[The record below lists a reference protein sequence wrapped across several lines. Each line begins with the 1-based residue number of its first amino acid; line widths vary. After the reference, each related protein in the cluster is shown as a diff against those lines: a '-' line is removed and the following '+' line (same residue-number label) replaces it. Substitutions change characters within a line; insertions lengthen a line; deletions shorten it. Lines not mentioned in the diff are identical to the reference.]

1 MKIQFFR
8 PENAWYLEEK
18 NAYFHIPFIRN
29 ASNAFLKRVFRQD
42 FQLSLNDDIIQQMR
56 RPKGD
61 DVIIEL
67 ENHE

>member
-1 MKIQFFR
+1 MDIQFSR
-8 PENAWYLEEK
+8 PKNAWYLEEK
-18 NAYFHIPFIRN
+18 NAYFHIPFVRN

-42 FQLSLNDDIIQQMR
+42 FNLSLDDDIIQQLR

-67 ENHE
+67 KNHE

>member
-1 MKIQFFR
+1 MNIQFSR
-8 PENAWYLEEK
+8 PKNAWYLEEK

-42 FQLSLNDDIIQQMR
+42 FQLALNDDIIQQMR
-56 RPKGD
+56 RPKVD